1 MIFMMNK
8 QRHSVGIVYP
18 KYRAI
23 KYYHL
28 PVLQILFL
36 RAVFILS
43 ILQYTRSEQFKR
55 SYNGQADQERYKR
68 QLTEDESGVRGHA
81 SVSNLSLYEPRIH
94 SSY

>member
-1 MIFMMNK
+1 MIFTMNK
-8 QRHSVGIVYP
+8 QRHSVGIVYQ

-43 ILQYTRSEQFKR
+43 ILQYIRSEQLKR

-68 QLTEDESGVRGHA
+68 QLAEGESGVRGHA
-81 SVSNLSLYEPRIH
+81 SVSNLSL
-94 SSY
+94 